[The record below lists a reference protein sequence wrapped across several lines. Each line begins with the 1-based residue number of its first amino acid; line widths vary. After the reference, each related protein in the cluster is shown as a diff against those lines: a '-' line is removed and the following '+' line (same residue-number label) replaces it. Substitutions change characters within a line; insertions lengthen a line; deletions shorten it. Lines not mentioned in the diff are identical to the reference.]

1 MIINPTTTPGK
12 ASGKVSIAT
21 SKAWPGNRR
30 RCRNNPLMVA
40 ITKVAIVVAA
50 ASDMVLNKVAWLE
63 HNGRVSAQTVLPA
76 RAGKYQ
82 ACHRQQKKRRDQN
95 GQRHKAKT
103 DECPLAHARLRSA

>member
-21 SKAWPGNRR
+21 SKVWPGNRR

-50 ASDMVLNKVAWLE
+50 ASDMVLNKVA
-63 HNGRVSAQTVLPA
+63 R
-76 RAGKYQ
+76 
-82 ACHRQQKKRRDQN
+82 
-95 GQRHKAKT
+95 
-103 DECPLAHARLRSA
+103 